1 MDTATRCHVIAGH
14 DRQDRYLGQRPAA
27 EGHIVRLTE
36 ACIGCRSVDSHGS
49 VKRSTLNHRLR
60 CRALVLSLQS
70 LEACSQIAKKCWRK
84 RETPQQDRLQIYT
97 GREEPGTVRPE
108 RVTLILPPPARCQPL
123 LCLSTSSIFLSPCLS
138 FATATGRAKASIL
151 VSLPSVLKHGGYI
164 YVDRDTSHP
173 DWYSGLVTRYA
184 KGYCI

>member
-1 MDTATRCHVIAGH
+1 MPEC
-14 DRQDRYLGQRPAA
+14 RQSWQRKEINTQPPAA
-27 EGHIVRLTE
+27 
-36 ACIGCRSVDSHGS
+36 
-49 VKRSTLNHRLR
+49 
-60 CRALVLSLQS
+60 LQS
-70 LEACSQIAKKCWRK
+70 TCIEFAVVRSMFSNSQEVLA
-84 RETPQQDRLQIYT
+84 
-97 GREEPGTVRPE
+97 EERNTAAGPPSDLHGPRGTVRPE